1 MRIRRLRDD
10 GQGNLTP
17 MKRMTLL
24 VSVYYYDDEPR
35 TSLEDP
41 NDEEL
46 SFMEADDY
54 LFLNDAIEDVMTEYN
69 PDSGIFDVCIDVPK
83 AWLFNNSNWFT
94 RLMFRL
100 IRK

>member
-46 SFMEADDY
+46 SFMEADD
-54 LFLNDAIEDVMTEYN
+54 
-69 PDSGIFDVCIDVPK
+69 
-83 AWLFNNSNWFT
+83 
-94 RLMFRL
+94 
-100 IRK
+100 

>member
-1 MRIRRLRDD
+1 MRIKRLRGD
-10 GQGNLTP
+10 GLGNLAP

-69 PDSGIFDVCIDVPK
+69 PNSGVFDVCIDEPK
-83 AWLFNNSNWFT
+83 PWLFNYNNWFT

>member
-10 GQGNLTP
+10 GQGNLVR

-24 VSVYYYDDEPR
+24 VSIYYYDDEPR
-35 TSLEDP
+35 TSLQDP
-41 NDEEL
+41 NDEEA
-46 SFMEADDY
+46 SYMEEDDY

-69 PDSGIFDVCIDVPK
+69 PNSGIFDVCIDEPK

-94 RLMFRL
+94 RLMFRF